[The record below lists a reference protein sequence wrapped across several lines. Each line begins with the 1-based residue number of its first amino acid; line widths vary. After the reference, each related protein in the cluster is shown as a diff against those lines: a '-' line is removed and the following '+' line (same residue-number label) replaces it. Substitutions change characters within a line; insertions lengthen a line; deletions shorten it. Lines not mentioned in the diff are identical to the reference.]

1 MLSAMNSETWR
12 RIPLADLVEEGRRI
26 SYGIVQPGQPSP
38 EGVPI
43 VRVGDVRNGTIGTDN
58 PLQVAPEIEASYER
72 TRLRGGELLLT
83 LVGTVGESAVVP
95 PELAGWNVARAIAVI
110 PVRNDVG
117 AHWVQIALS
126 DPFVRRLIA
135 ERVNTTVQTTLNLSD
150 VAQLPVALPARVE
163 RERIARTLGAL
174 GDKAAHNERF
184 ARHLQEL
191 LMLETE
197 RLDPSDVD
205 REALSATARFVNGRA
220 FTKEATGDGRPIL
233 RIKELN
239 NGVSDNTPRAE
250 LDARSD
256 NVARAG
262 DLLFSWSGS
271 LDVYRWSGVE
281 SLINQHIFKVV
292 PRDGLPL
299 WLVEAWLRKHLPA
312 FQAIAADKATTMGHI
327 QRRHLD
333 EARVLIPSSH
343 ALGENRP
350 YLDAVDRLR
359 MELLVEA
366 RHLRELRDALLPE
379 LISGRLNPTF
389 SGSAAAV
396 A

>member
-1 MLSAMNSETWR
+1 MSSETWQR
-12 RIPLADLVEEGRRI
+12 VPLADLVEDGRRI

-43 VRVGDVRNGTIGTDN
+43 VRVGDVRNGTIGTDS
-58 PLQVAPEIEASYER
+58 PLQVAPEIEACYER

-95 PELAGWNVARAIAVI
+95 AELAGWNVARAIAVI
-110 PVRNDVG
+110 PVRSDVG
-117 AHWVQIALS
+117 ANWVQIALS

-135 ERVNTTVQTTLNLSD
+135 ERVNTTVQATLNLAD
-150 VAQLPVALPARVE
+150 VAQLPVVLPARGE
-163 RERIARTLGAL
+163 RERIERTLGAMA
-174 GDKAAHNERF
+174 DKAAHNETF

-191 LMLETE
+191 LMLEIE
-197 RLDPSDVD
+197 RLDYSGVD
-205 REALSATARFVNGRA
+205 DEALSATARFVNGRA

-239 NGVSDNTPRAE
+239 NGISDSTPRAE

-256 NVARAG
+256 NVAGAG

-281 SLINQHIFKVV
+281 GLINQHIFKVV
-292 PRDGLPL
+292 PRDDLPL
-299 WLVEAWLRKHLPA
+299 WLVEAWLRQYLPA
-312 FQAIAADKATTMGHI
+312 FRAIAADKATTMGHI

-333 EARVLIPSSH
+333 EARVLIPSTD
-343 ALGENRP
+343 ALSANRQ

-366 RHLRELRDALLPE
+366 RHLRELHDALLPE
-379 LISGRLNPTF
+379 LIGGRLNPTF
-389 SGSAAAV
+389 CGSAASV